1 MTKRQQVIGQAF
13 FTIVQ
18 AFLGATPV
26 LIYLAAGLLINGGT
40 AITAGTIIAFTTL
53 QNRM

>member
-1 MTKRQQVIGQAF
+1 VTKRQQVIGQAF